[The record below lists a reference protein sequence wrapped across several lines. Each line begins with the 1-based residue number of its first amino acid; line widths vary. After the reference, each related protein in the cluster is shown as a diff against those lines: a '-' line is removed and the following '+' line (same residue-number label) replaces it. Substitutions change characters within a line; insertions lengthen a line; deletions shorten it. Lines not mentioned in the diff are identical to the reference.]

1 MSLLTLASV
10 CKRFGATEIIRSV
23 SLEIEAGEKHAIIGP
38 NGAGKSTLFH
48 LISGRYGVSSGSI
61 VFKGEPIHNLAPY
74 EIARRGLARSF
85 QVTNIFPRMT
95 VFENIRCALLWSEG
109 YRYSFWNLLGRQT
122 RLNARTMEMLE
133 QIGLADR
140 ADLPSGELAY
150 AQQRALELG
159 IAVASGAELI
169 MLDEPVA
176 GMSNSEAENAVAL
189 IRRITEGKTL
199 IMVEHDMNIVFDIA
213 DRISVL
219 VYGEIIA
226 TDKPANIRSNPRVQ
240 EAYLGDVDLDASSQA
255 DSEALSDA

>member
-1 MSLLTLASV
+1 MSLLTLDSV
-10 CKRFGATEIIRSV
+10 LKSFGATEIIRNV
-23 SLEIEAGEKHAIIGP
+23 SLNIEAGEKHAIIGP

-48 LISGRYGVSSGSI
+48 LISGHYNVSSGAIS
-61 VFKGEPIHNLAPY
+61 FKGKAIQNLPPY
-74 EIARRGLARSF
+74 NIARRGLARSF
-85 QVTNIFPRMT
+85 QVTNIFHRMT

-109 YRYSFWNLLGRQT
+109 YRYSFWRLLGRQT
-122 RLNARTMEMLE
+122 ELNTKANDVLE
-133 QIGLADR
+133 QIGLLDKAS
-140 ADLPSGELAY
+140 LPSGELAY

-226 TDKPANIRSNPRVQ
+226 TDTPENIRSNARVQ
-240 EAYLGDVDLDASSQA
+240 EAYLGEVP
-255 DSEALSDA
+255 SDAQGD